1 MNKNGAKRQF
11 ILATNNEGNICT
23 EVTHPRLDKVING
36 YTGIKTNSEYK
47 GLGGNLKYF
56 KTSFVTNN
64 RNKDQLKIDIT
75 KQCTEML
82 CLKEGIFNLIKEEVD
97 YKIFQQGNRYLA
109 VYYDFANAS
118 LDELRE
124 EMNALKGEKVLY
136 CFTVDTNG
144 LDKANFSDWK
154 NIRLEP
160 IPQKILDVY
169 KRIFKN

>member
-1 MNKNGAKRQF
+1 MKD
-11 ILATNNEGNICT
+11 EGVKQI
-23 EVTHPRLDKVING
+23 E
-36 YTGIKTNSEYK
+36 
-47 GLGGNLKYF
+47 GLGNNLKYF
-56 KTSFVTNN
+56 KTSFVANN

-75 KQCTEML
+75 KRCTEML
-82 CLKEGIFNLIKEEVD
+82 CLKEGIFNLIKEEAD

-118 LDELRE
+118 LDELKE

-136 CFTVDTNG
+136 CFTVDNHG
-144 LDKANFSDWK
+144 LDKANFRGWK

>member
-1 MNKNGAKRQF
+1 
-11 ILATNNEGNICT
+11 
-23 EVTHPRLDKVING
+23 
-36 YTGIKTNSEYK
+36 
-47 GLGGNLKYF
+47 
-56 KTSFVTNN
+56 
-64 RNKDQLKIDIT
+64 
-75 KQCTEML
+75 ML
-82 CLKEGIFNLIKEEVD
+82 CLKEGIFNLIKEEAD

-118 LDELRE
+118 LDELKE

-136 CFTVDTNG
+136 CFTIDTNG
-144 LDKANFSDWK
+144 LDKANFSEWK